1 MNLFRLRNGNSTNQK
16 SNERPLL
23 VIALVLACCVL
34 SPAAQAQTAVNL
46 NVLWRVVVNGTD
58 RMTTVDP
65 SERDL
70 FPLEGQLFYVPQS
83 PMPGETPLYRL
94 LNFTGT
100 DHADSTTAVKGYAVE
115 GPLGFPW
122 DTKPSVPGLI
132 QLFEGFDRQ
141 TGDHALVR
149 PDEFLPGYA
158 PKALGVYGYGRF
170 GNLEESLVSLS
181 AGGVTIK
188 SNRVAGGTL
197 WRWFWNG
204 VQFVNTYDYGR
215 EIQSAFCFNGCDANP
230 TEAGDT
236 FSSPSTAPGV
246 RHGSPLLVAKNLGST
261 QITRAIPLQFDPSGM
276 GGGPANPVVWSDI
289 GLGKDITLDFH
300 DMGSVAKYTT
310 HLSLPT
316 ATTGSFEL
324 LTPYLRAVFTRF
336 WTYDAETETLTE
348 VTSQMP
354 DACIANDGYFF
365 RPQFGGV
372 IVSDNLGTYAMGEYG
387 VNTSQ
392 GGSVSS
398 LVLFKYICTGDG
410 TAESSFDTVKLD
422 AVRGNDL
429 NFPAFP
435 AGDSTYTAYLMTDNL
450 EGVVSKMNQLFQMGV
465 R

>member
-100 DHADSTTAVKGYAVE
+100 DHTDSTKALKGYVVE
-115 GPLGFPW
+115 GPSGFPW
-122 DTKPSVPGLI
+122 DTNSSVPGLI

-310 HLSLPT
+310 HLSL
-316 ATTGSFEL
+316 SDSN
-324 LTPYLRAVFTRF
+324 YR
-336 WTYDAETETLTE
+336 
-348 VTSQMP
+348 
-354 DACIANDGYFF
+354 FF
-365 RPQFGGV
+365 R
-372 IVSDNLGTYAMGEYG
+372 IVD
-387 VNTSQ
+387 
-392 GGSVSS
+392 S
-398 LVLFKYICTGDG
+398 LSTGRIH
-410 TAESSFDTVKLD
+410 SLLD
-422 AVRGNDL
+422 VRC
-429 NFPAFP
+429 
-435 AGDSTYTAYLMTDNL
+435 
-450 EGVVSKMNQLFQMGV
+450 
-465 R
+465 